1 MIDLGPH
8 ASFIVACY
16 AMTVVVVL
24 VLVAW
29 VMADYRAQQRV
40 LAELDARGV
49 TRRSKD
55 SA

>member
-8 ASFIVACY
+8 ASFIIACY

-24 VLVAW
+24 VLIAW
-29 VMADYRAQQRV
+29 VMADYRSQQRV
-40 LAELDARGV
+40 LTDLNARGV

-55 SA
+55 TP

>member
-1 MIDLGPH
+1 MINLGPH

-16 AMTVVVVL
+16 AMTGVVVL

-40 LAELDARGV
+40 LADLDARGV

-55 SA
+55 TP